1 MTSSHE
7 KLQAT
12 LQELERELAALDTL
26 DADARN
32 LLERA
37 AVDIRA
43 KLAIAASTEPASSEP
58 ALMDQVHA
66 VAREFEATH
75 PELAAVL
82 KRIAEGLAQLGI

>member
-1 MTSSHE
+1 MTSSHD

-12 LQELERELAALDTL
+12 LQDLERELAALDTL
-26 DADARN
+26 DAPARQ

-37 AVDIRA
+37 AADIRA
-43 KLAIAASTEPASSEP
+43 KLGVAAPAAEP
-58 ALMDQVHA
+58 ALLDQVHTA
-66 VAREFEATH
+66 AREFEATH